1 MFAGSSPMCRRDKSK
16 SGPIVKKKAH
26 SPERTLLPRFSEK
39 CFPTSSGSKD
49 LFNFTSFTE
58 NLPSNKPESLWKPP
72 HFIGHA
78 GSQRALAEAKWA
90 EGLRPVTPALRADTP
105 TAIAQLKAESLAADD
120 ESIDVSVSKGRRK
133 MKTAKGSKRNAYP
146 LTGIEVFQLFAE
158 RKDLEELFYLKEV
171 HKDTYRPYDL
181 RVVQATDAGM
191 DHYVFCP
198 NSVVHVTTTGFGGAV
213 SLAEWYREYVLWTTL
228 QRISF
233 FRNFRM
239 SKTFSRW
246 RKTVRRIHFRRKCD
260 ELQDL
265 LLLAVPQFRTALHL
279 LSGVIEELQGINWMP
294 LDDSKSFSLLEFNKV
309 LMTKNNECFLTLQK
323 LSKYQA
329 ALLNSVK
336 DETYENHKQLQMQL
350 ELSKK
355 ISNSSEPIYRL
366 LACRQSIKKQLTE
379 SKSILKKL
387 GNFALLV
394 HHIIIQNLVTVVQQD
409 ANSFLKFFKRVSSKR
424 RGIFHTELRFTTN
437 SQLSTDPPISEFHKT
452 LTTSFLR
459 ANTIVR
465 ICDNLGFFLETSS
478 KPCDSD
484 QDLTSDECSTVTA
497 SLTVK
502 GKMVDGCYYPLSKAQ
517 LEWYI
522 NINDVSKQVDT
533 EHAKIIK
540 DSELE
545 IEQFYSYYS
554 WLKNIH
560 LFVSQ
565 WSSALLETIKDQP
578 VSVYEELIKQ
588 LRCWAQRVQ
597 TVTPSSRT
605 SNKLIIIHATSTKQ
619 TLMEV
624 LSIIKEEV
632 QSLLVDQMKRQ
643 SETLME
649 ELERMTAE
657 LKTEPDDV
665 NDFSQFVFTVREL
678 EKILADMQRRLEYIL
693 SLRDTICMIYRKMTE
708 EELALEEKMMRIWDN
723 FIAHLKQAHTL
734 VSQSLPTVTNALG
747 TMFSYLSYDLRHI
760 VLKATSGPFLDPS
773 QNANEMVCKLKYMG
787 TRVQT
792 LRTKLEELS
801 NCSQTMQEE
810 QLDLASLAVDVKK
823 ILARRE
829 LWQLKA
835 ECTAWMEEWNL
846 LQLNDVSVPQ
856 AMEKIILWKNQALSL
871 TSIIPADD
879 AVLEETSRILKK
891 LSHQAE
897 VLANLKKSML
907 KEKHWKIL
915 LQDMGLLDVQENNL
929 TVGTFMSFFDSETHH
944 TLLEKTCRD
953 AQIERDLEKDLHM
966 LCSQWKQRVFQL
978 HELVLPACCHCPTPS
993 SFYREEIFI
1002 GSIRLTVKTTSQ
1014 CFCNGTRF
1022 TIVGLETHFVEIQ
1035 KDLITLSTMMKSP
1048 HSVEIR
1054 LQLRKLAE
1062 SLKVLGKLLDLF
1074 ERFQQIWVFLTK
1086 AFIETSNCDRE
1097 NLLKHFQPV
1106 DDAFKKI
1113 MQSISTD
1120 PHMWTFVCSELN
1132 RKHDSESLCKT
1143 LMDGLFTM
1151 EDISNQME
1159 NLFQNFCE
1167 QFPRLSFLS
1176 ESEII
1181 QLLSFHPLVL
1191 KQQFFLR
1198 KCFKGVHLLEV
1209 DLKRLSHT
1217 SILESSGPSSE
1228 NPKQIK
1234 VLGVFGSLREHIA
1247 FQPPLESNPDIL
1259 TWLCEFEK
1267 HLKLSM
1273 VKLIKQCT
1281 VLRRQLEPV
1290 GQELMYISN
1299 VEDSESGNADE
1310 MNDAHPLLD
1319 LFLDFPLQCLL
1330 VVEEAFCCSCVLKAF
1345 QEGSP
1350 QALNDLKT
1358 NNNLKLTIL
1367 CNVIRNRVLG
1377 SENKCLISKY
1387 AMMCLRALVQLAM
1400 NHGQQLSRLMDLPG
1414 VPESSFEWL
1423 SMMKYHINTEDE
1435 ILDCSDNPSCYVDI
1449 LDHHFQYGFEYYGP
1463 HDWLLVHTPT
1473 TDKATLGLVLAL
1485 IRYRSGFMGGLSM
1498 SGRTNTVIQLGKALG
1513 QLVVVKEC
1521 SPSMTSAV
1529 VKRMLVGAI
1538 QAGVWLLLESVDL
1551 LSHGVLTVL
1560 QQLLSDIH
1568 HCYVDVQKKRNQ
1580 KLIEESECGTAPRDT
1595 GFIEILDLEHHSE
1608 LLGKITFFN
1617 TSFGCVLTSSNQYAA
1632 KIPDCLRF
1640 AARPISL
1647 AHPDYRIVAEVT
1659 LASIGF
1665 LDALSLSHR
1674 LLCLI
1679 TLIKDSECLP
1689 DLFNDNQSC
1698 FLVVLQKL
1706 ISASEIYLHHAISQR
1721 EISIRDQVSA
1731 AEESDPLSVE
1741 IPPDKHFV
1749 KDKKETTKFP
1759 KLRKALLCTLQALME
1774 ETAIVKAILSVLTPE
1789 HRKASQFYTI
1799 LKDTFPLAVQ
1809 FPYFQKFIQE
1819 SEKRQLQDAIVEEL
1833 QEVHLCC
1840 DKEIIK
1846 QTLAVYQTMKFSQTV
1861 ILIGP
1866 SGSGKTTCYSIL
1878 AGALSRLASTS
1889 INNKGISHGEAEI
1902 ISLKWCYVDTVVLF
1916 PNAMSHNE
1924 LFGCFCEKRGWKD
1937 GAAAKV
1943 LKDSERCD
1951 RACLEI
1957 FTDDVDSEE
1966 TSLAKWLVLDGE
1978 PVGQPCWLDYLTT
1991 LCSSQDPHLCMS
2003 TGETILCP
2011 SQFSLLL
2018 EMTDLCDASPSVVT
2032 RCGLVYFTHTDLWK
2046 AIWNSEMDAIS
2057 KEYKLDEGVQKMW
2070 KRLAQDLFSKTL
2082 SLLGQHGLTSV
2093 NNFESGSCEN
2103 HGLQEITSFVRI
2115 LRALL
2120 QHFVRHPP
2128 KDKKDETDDRKSNDL
2143 TEQELLFRNFFL
2155 VAYVWAF
2162 GGHLHFRHWPQFD
2175 LLTRNVLFASRYKIQ
2190 VPERESLF
2198 EHFFSK
2204 DSKTDPSD
2212 MLSTNTVT
2220 PKFWTYWHLVDT
2232 MLEANQPVLIAGEPG
2247 SGKTTLSNS
2256 LSSFDLPHINI
2267 AASPL
2272 LTYKDLRLILKNICR
2287 QKFGKDHV
2295 YSTAKPPSLFLF
2307 VEDLHEAPCDVFGR
2321 VSTALEALRQCMSK
2335 GEIVTLDSYFLESLN
2350 SETVSFLTTSNI
2362 SRLADHDRES
2372 GGISLRLSRLFSI
2385 VVLPSLSEDAIL
2397 SFHSAFLKRWLREM
2411 PLDCSVE
2418 KMSTCIVT
2426 ATISL
2431 YNAVCDHFHPTGQR
2445 PFFIFSYHDIQ
2456 KVFSGMYLWRH
2467 DILNTENQKDRKI
2480 CSGFLPFAP
2489 TTSVPILSII
2499 HLWMH
2504 ECIRTFGDRFCS
2516 EKEMNTFLTLVAKTT
2531 LIHYGREFMEGTH
2544 IDILEAD
2551 EIQQLLA
2558 VGQNVDSTQFHQR
2571 RSTVGQSALQN
2582 VQAESRAFSTEE
2594 TSLESC
2600 TVEPELLKLIVE
2612 ETTRL
2617 VCAPEFYPAAE
2628 AVKHHSKIKPTSY
2641 QQHDFDV
2648 LQQKVHAVIDREVD
2662 DIYRITNRYILHTQG
2677 MMQLLHILR
2686 ALLLPAGHGVLIGSD
2701 RKTGRK
2707 TAVRLAAYITG
2718 YELIELDSSN
2728 ETQFHDILKK
2738 ARHRT
2743 NLNDTNA
2750 IILVHE
2756 NISPAVREEILML
2769 MAQKASPV
2777 DYKDEKLST
2786 HVFRVTSLKYLSRY
2800 RMESWINEKSFG
2812 KDYKHIHVILLMSFT
2827 KVNDLPENKET
2838 QPWNAQLTK
2847 ALKLSCCVE
2856 VYQAWSS
2863 QSLAELAIQS
2873 LKMCPFNTPIEFS
2886 MDSLSVAMAG
2896 IHQSSFKHS
2905 SIFVKSRPLTPTTYL
2920 EFVTC
2925 FAHVYNKLYSKWQSK
2940 HDRFADALTRLD
2952 DVNKTSELSKQ
2963 ILLRLE
2969 EQMANARKL
2978 ELELMDILQ
2987 TLKIEYE
2994 EAVESR
3000 IDGEEKL
3007 GHFEEMVSQF
3017 EDMIQSVFM
3026 AGLEI
3031 LNCLN
3036 QADLEEVRHYRDPP
3050 EGVVKIMDAMCL
3062 MFNRPAGWEN
3072 AKHLL
3077 GQPNFFQELQ
3087 FFDRSSMTGKQL
3099 EQLKEIIESPL
3110 FEPEAVREVSRAC
3123 ESLCRWIQAMYECC
3137 LLQHNLLLKKQFE
3150 GKSGSARRVLHLLR
3164 KRERET
3170 NEHLE
3175 NYEKQFRNIQN
3186 ELQDL
3191 QRQLYKSEE
3200 EEEAASRCAMRVEM
3214 LFQNWNAEFQKLD
3227 SRRQKIAGDALII
3240 SATISYLGPFGAAIR
3255 SDLKD
3260 KWMELCRTRRI
3271 DVNPKDIRSSLF
3283 TDRGTE
3289 TITPPPGFPI
3299 PVTENM
3305 PLPLGWLLEINDWQL
3320 EDTLS
3325 TRLRVK
3331 LLLWGYNEACVFH
3344 WPLLADSYQHLQ
3356 LSSEKWFTRGKIAT
3370 LERELECDLVLCA
3383 DDPELNEK
3391 LDLAAE
3397 KGLNVLVTHVERA
3410 KPSPEFLAKLVPP
3423 NRIWFYRREQPPQ
3436 PVHPD
3441 FRLFLS
3447 TPLPVR
3453 LLNSGI
3459 DPSILAQVLVVDLS
3473 LSSEEIRE
3481 LLLTQLLESDCK
3493 VLLMQHARF
3502 QNYNQFLQE
3511 KLVSAEEGLID
3522 YILQSNCA
3530 LFKDHN
3536 FLPRLDVYEEEM
3548 ESLHDEKNKLREEL
3562 DYQESL
3568 LADPR
3573 LLMNLGA
3580 ALYQTVQS
3588 VSRLSPAYYFS
3599 LQKFRKVMQEAFNE
3613 KIRPL
3618 TSFPTGKVGT
3628 IMLPEVMNMMAHHL
3642 LHNYR
3647 PRLFRR
3653 HFAVLKLLVS
3663 LEILQHNQLCTQVEK
3678 VIFLRGIKDIADRD
3692 AEVKFLDLPSW
3703 IPSNVHSELIL
3714 LEKIPCFNKLIDSLR
3729 IAPTQWQEYLRFT
3742 SSTIVGNVPRC
3753 SHSHLSLLQRAIL
3766 WKTIRTNCLKKLGDA
3781 MNACLLLLSSK
3792 TAAAPTSGDP
3802 DVLSEYLTRFN
3813 APIIFTLPSTEGDMK
3828 ISIDPLDFIRRLAHK
3843 DGKKE
3848 VRVIAFGGPC
3858 DKEEILLMLD
3868 KASSEGHWLVF
3879 NNCHL
3884 LDKWDSEVVV
3894 RLRQLTPSLREDT
3907 LLVHPCFRL
3916 WFVNREDAAKFLPV
3930 PVRVGALPLCFDS
3943 PSNLKEELSVSFRQ
3957 VFSVSQHQSWSHDAD
3972 DMKVLLRCAIFHS
3985 VLMQRQT
3992 YKYFSFGRTYHWC
4005 QEDLIALLDAY
4016 IYFTGRCHDKWNV
4029 LRYIATAVVH
4039 GCHIIDS
4046 ADSEL
4051 VESIAKCCFTIE
4063 PSLSGN
4069 GPCILSEMIKGC
4081 SHYDLPSL
4089 LHVLD
4094 RRFLDLAI
4102 SNLVMLGFSADVAPE
4117 VDKINSHNLNV
4128 FLQDSQ
4134 SPLGTRRSLSPTQD
4148 LTANLPTD
4156 IAEKRLKDLK
4166 NYLTRKKDSRFK
4178 EEAAAFRNP
4187 VRDFLQAEWDDLI
4200 DLVSVHLSQ
4209 LQQSDQYTAFSA
4221 SLLKL
4226 TDLSR
4231 LEERAKLL
4239 SAYLGYDGA
4248 SHPPDAY
4255 RLAAFR
4261 KPRGFLLA
4269 LMREA
4274 ALENYKY
4281 VSDII
4286 LHFQVLP
4293 EGTFPVLLRADAVRL
4308 CGLQLIGAS
4317 WDPETGALQEA
4328 VSPLPCAM
4336 PFLSVKAQV
4345 RSRRTAIDTL
4355 SCKSSF
4361 LTDAGNLQ
4369 ATPTASHLPVYYC
4382 PIYVSEEGESGTW
4395 ELSDVNIITKV
4406 PLCAKLNPAL
4416 CSLRRVRLVST
4427 L

>member
-1 MFAGSSPMCRRDKSK
+1 MFAGSSPMCHRDKSK
-16 SGPIVKKKAH
+16 CGPIGRKKAH
-26 SPERTLLPRFSEK
+26 SPERTLLPLFSEK

-58 NLPSNKPESLWKPP
+58 NLPSKKPESLWKPP
-72 HFIGHA
+72 RLVGHA
-78 GSQRALAEAKWA
+78 GSQRAIAEAKWA
-90 EGLRPVTPALRADTP
+90 EGLRPVTPALRADTL
-105 TAIAQLKAESLAADD
+105 TGIARLEAESLVADD
-120 ESIDVSVSKGRRK
+120 ELIDASAGRGRRK
-133 MKTAKGSKRNAYP
+133 IKTAKGSKQNAYP
-146 LTGIEVFQLFAE
+146 MTGIEVFQLFAE
-158 RKDLEELFYLKEV
+158 KKGLDELFYLKEE
-171 HKDTYRPYDL
+171 HEDTYRPYDL
-181 RVVQATDAGM
+181 QVVQATDAGT

-198 NSVVHVTTTGFGGAV
+198 NSVVHVTMTGFGGAV
-213 SLAEWYREYVLWTTL
+213 SLGEWYREYVLWKTL
-228 QRISF
+228 QKISF

-239 SKTFSRW
+239 IKTFSSW
-246 RKTVRRIHFRRKCD
+246 HKTVRRMNFRRRCE

-265 LLLAVPQFRTALHL
+265 LLLTVPQFRAALHL
-279 LSGVIEELQGINWMP
+279 LSGVIEELQAINWMP
-294 LDDSKSFSLLEFNKV
+294 LDDSKSFSLREFNKL

-323 LSKYQA
+323 LSKCQA
-329 ALLNSVK
+329 TLLKLVK
-336 DETYENHKQLQMQL
+336 DETYENHKELQMQL
-350 ELSKK
+350 KLSRKNR
-355 ISNSSEPIYRL
+355 NSYEAICHI
-366 LACRQSIKKQLTE
+366 LARRQSIKKQLAE
-379 SKSILKKL
+379 SESVLKKL

-394 HHIIIQNLVTVVQQD
+394 HYIIIQNLATVVQQD
-409 ANSFLKFFKRVSSKR
+409 ANSFLKFFKRVSSQR
-424 RGIFHTELRFTTN
+424 RSVFHTELRFSTN
-437 SQLSTDPPISEFHKT
+437 SQLSIDPPMSEFHKV
-452 LTTSFLR
+452 LTNSFLR
-459 ANTIVR
+459 ADTIVR
-465 ICDNLGFFLETSS
+465 TCDDLGFFLES
-478 KPCDSD
+478 KGCDSN
-484 QDLTSDECSTVTA
+484 QDLTSDEYSTKTA
-497 SLTVK
+497 SLIVD
-502 GKMVDGCYYPLSKAQ
+502 GKRLNGCYYSLSKAR
-517 LEWYI
+517 LEWYF
-522 NINDVSKQVDT
+522 NINDVTKHVDT

-540 DSELE
+540 DAELE
-545 IEQFYSYYS
+545 IEQLYAKYS

-565 WSSALLETIKDQP
+565 WSSASLETIKDQP
-578 VSVYEELIKQ
+578 ASVYEELITQ
-588 LRCWAQRVQ
+588 LHCWAQRVQ
-597 TVTPSSRT
+597 TVTPSCRT
-605 SNKLIIIHATSTKQ
+605 SNNLIVIHSTSTKQ

-632 QSLLVDQMKRQ
+632 QGLLVYQMKRQ

-678 EKILADMQRRLEYIL
+678 EKMLADMQRRLQYIL
-693 SLRDTICMIYRKMTE
+693 SLRDTICMIYRDMTE
-708 EELALEEKMMRIWDN
+708 EELALEEKLMRIWDD
-723 FIAHLKQAHTL
+723 FIAHLKKADAL
-734 VSQSLPTVTNALG
+734 VSQSLPTVTSALG
-747 TMFSYLSYDLRHI
+747 TMFSYLSYDLRNI
-760 VLKATSGPFLDPS
+760 VLKATSGPFLDPN

-801 NCSQTMQEE
+801 NCSQTIQEQE
-810 QLDLASLAVDVKK
+810 LDLASLAVDVKK
-823 ILARRE
+823 ILARGE

-835 ECTAWMEEWNL
+835 ECTAWMKEWNL
-846 LQLNDVSVPQ
+846 LQLSDVSVPQ
-856 AMEKIILWKNQALSL
+856 AMEKIILWKNQAMSL

-879 AVLEETSRILKK
+879 AVLEEFLRILEK

-915 LQDMGLLDVQENNL
+915 LHDMGLLDVQENNL
-929 TVGTFMSFFDSETHH
+929 TVGTFMSFFVPEAHQ

-953 AQIERDLEKDLHM
+953 AQIERDLEKGLQM
-966 LCSQWKQRVFQL
+966 LCSQWKQRLFQL
-978 HELVLPACCHCPTPS
+978 CELVLPACSYCQTTR
-993 SFYREEIFI
+993 SFYKEEVIL
-1002 GSIRLTVKTTSQ
+1002 GSIRLNVNTTLQ

-1022 TIVGLETHFVEIQ
+1022 AVVGLETHLADIQ
-1035 KDLITLSTMMKSP
+1035 KDLITLSIMIKSP

-1054 LQLRKLAE
+1054 LLLRKLAK
-1062 SLKVLGKLLDLF
+1062 SLKILDNLLDLF
-1074 ERFQQIWVFLTK
+1074 ERFQQNWVFLTK
-1086 AFIETSNCDRE
+1086 TLIETSSSDRLH
-1097 NLLKHFQPV
+1097 LLKQFQPV

-1113 MQSISTD
+1113 MQSISSD
-1120 PHMWTFVCSELN
+1120 PCMWSFVSSELN
-1132 RKHDSESLCKT
+1132 RKHDGESLCKT

-1159 NLFQNFCE
+1159 NLFQNFRE
-1167 QFPRLSFLS
+1167 QFPRFYFLS
-1176 ESEII
+1176 KSEIM

-1198 KCFKGVHLLEV
+1198 KCFKDVHSLEAN
-1209 DLKRLSHT
+1209 LTRLSPT
-1217 SILESSGPSSE
+1217 SISESFGPSSE
-1228 NPKQIK
+1228 SHKQIK
-1234 VLGVFGSLREHIA
+1234 ILGVFGSLQEHIA
-1247 FQPPLESNPDIL
+1247 FQPPLESNPDIVI
-1259 TWLCEFEK
+1259 WLCEFEK

-1290 GQELMYISN
+1290 GQEIMYVSK
-1299 VEDSESGNADE
+1299 VADSESGNADE
-1310 MNDAHPLLD
+1310 MKDAHPLLD

-1330 VVEEAFCCSCVLKAF
+1330 VVEEAFCCRCVLKAF
-1345 QEGSP
+1345 QEASP
-1350 QALNDLKT
+1350 EALNEVKT

-1377 SENKCLISKY
+1377 SENKSLISQY

-1400 NHGQQLSRLMDLPG
+1400 NHGRQLSRLMDLPG

-1435 ILDCSDNPSCYVDI
+1435 ILDSSDNPSCYVDI

-1463 HDWLLVHTPT
+1463 QDWLFVHTPT

-1521 SPSMTSAV
+1521 SPNMGSTV
-1529 VKRMLVGAI
+1529 IQRMLVGAI
-1538 QAGVWLLLESVDL
+1538 HEGAWLLLESVDL
-1551 LSHGVLTVL
+1551 LSQGVLTVL

-1568 HCYVDVQKKRNQ
+1568 LCYVDVQKKRNE
-1580 KLIEESECGTAPRDT
+1580 KLMKESEL
-1595 GFIEILDLEHHSE
+1595 ESLDPEYHSE
-1608 LLGKITFFN
+1608 LLGKIIFFH
-1617 TSFGCVLTSSNQYAA
+1617 TSFGCVLTSSNQYAS

-1679 TLIKDSECLP
+1679 TLIKDSDCLP
-1689 DLFNDNQSC
+1689 DLFSDNQSC
-1698 FLVVLQKL
+1698 FLAVLQKL
-1706 ISASEIYLHHAISQR
+1706 ISASEIYLHHAVSQR
-1721 EISIRDQVSA
+1721 EISIQDQVSDA
-1731 AEESDPLSVE
+1731 DEGEPLLVE
-1741 IPPDKHFV
+1741 
-1749 KDKKETTKFP
+1749 KKEITKLP

-1789 HRKASQFYTI
+1789 PRKSSQFYTI

-1809 FPYFQKFIQE
+1809 FPDFQKFIQE
-1819 SEKRQLQDAIVEEL
+1819 SEKRQLQDAVVEEL
-1833 QEVHLCC
+1833 REVQLCC

-1846 QTLAVYQTMKFSQTV
+1846 QTLTLYQTLKFSQTV

-1866 SGSGKTTCYSIL
+1866 PGSGKTTCYNIL

-1889 INNKGISHGEAEI
+1889 INNTGTSHGEAQI
-1902 ISLKWCYVDTVVLF
+1902 IALNWCYVDTVVLF

-1924 LFGCFCEKRGWKD
+1924 LFGYFCEDRGWKD
-1937 GAAAKV
+1937 GAVPKV

-1951 RACLEI
+1951 RTFLEI
-1957 FTDDVDSEE
+1957 FMDDIDSEE

-1978 PVGQPCWLDYLTT
+1978 PIGQPCWLDHLIT

-2003 TGETILCP
+2003 TGETILSP

-2032 RCGLVYFTHTDLWK
+2032 RCGLVYFTHTELWK
-2046 AIWNSEMDAIS
+2046 SIWNSEMDAIS
-2057 KEYKLDEGVQKMW
+2057 NEYKLHEGVQKMW

-2082 SLLGQHGLTSV
+2082 SFLGQHGLTSV

-2103 HGLQEITSFVRI
+2103 YGLQEITSFVRI
-2115 LRALL
+2115 LRAVL
-2120 QHFVRHPP
+2120 QHCIRRPQ
-2128 KDKKDETDDRKSNDL
+2128 KDKTDETDDPNSNAQS
-2143 TEQELLFRNFFL
+2143 EQEQLFRNFFL

-2162 GGHLHFRHWPQFD
+2162 GGHLHFR
-2175 LLTRNVLFASRYKIQ
+2175 YKIQ
-2190 VPERESLF
+2190 VPERESIF
-2198 EHFFSK
+2198 EHFFYK
-2204 DSKTDPSD
+2204 DSKMDPSD
-2212 MLSTNTVT
+2212 VLSTNTVT

-2232 MLEANQPVLIAGEPG
+2232 LLDANQPVLIAGESG
-2247 SGKTTLSNS
+2247 SGRTTLSNS

-2267 AASPL
+2267 VASPL
-2272 LTYKDLRLILKNICR
+2272 LSYKDLRLILRNICR
-2287 QKFGKDHV
+2287 QKYGKDNV
-2295 YSTAKPPSLFLF
+2295 YSAAKPPSLLLF
-2307 VEDLHEAPCDVFGR
+2307 VEDLHDAPCDVFGR
-2321 VSTALEALRQCMSK
+2321 ESTALEALRQCISK
-2335 GEIVTLDSYFLESLN
+2335 GEIVTLDNYFLESLN
-2350 SETVSFLTTSNI
+2350 AETVSYLITSHN
-2362 SRLADHDRES
+2362 SRLGDRDRKS
-2372 GGISLRLSRLFSI
+2372 GGISLRLSRLFTI
-2385 VVLPSLSEDAIL
+2385 FMLPSLSEDTIL

-2411 PLDCSVE
+2411 PLDFSVDR
-2418 KMSTCIVT
+2418 MSICIVT

-2431 YNAVCDHFHPTGQR
+2431 YKAVCDHFRPTEQR

-2456 KVFSGMYLWRH
+2456 KVFSGMYLWQY
-2467 DILNTENQKDRKI
+2467 DILNTETQKDRKI
-2480 CSGFLPFAP
+2480 RSGFLPFAS
-2489 TTSVPILSII
+2489 TTSVPILNII

-2531 LIHYGREFMEGTH
+2531 VIHYGHEFMEGTYM
-2544 IDILEAD
+2544 DILEVED
-2551 EIQQLLA
+2551 IQQLLA

-2571 RSTVGQSALQN
+2571 KSTVGQSDFQN
-2582 VQAESRAFSTEE
+2582 GQAESRVFSTEE
-2594 TSLESC
+2594 TSVESY
-2600 TVEPELLKLIVE
+2600 TVGPELLKLIVE
-2612 ETTRL
+2612 EMTRL
-2617 VCAPEFYPAAE
+2617 VCAPEFYLAAKC
-2628 AVKHHSKIKPTSY
+2628 VKHHPKIKPDSY
-2641 QQHDFDV
+2641 QLHDFDV
-2648 LQQKVHAVIDREVD
+2648 LQQKLHALIDREVD
-2662 DIYRITNRYILHTQG
+2662 DIYRITNRYILHTKG

-2686 ALLLPAGHGVLIGSD
+2686 ALVLPGGHGVLISSD

-2728 ETQFHDILKK
+2728 ETQFHDILKD
-2738 ARHRT
+2738 AMHRT
-2743 NLNDTNA
+2743 NMNDSNT

-2769 MAQKASPV
+2769 MAQKASSV
-2777 DYKDEKLST
+2777 DYKAEKLST

-2812 KDYKHIHVILLMSFT
+2812 TDYKNIHVLLLMSVT
-2827 KVNDLPENKET
+2827 KVNDSPANKEA
-2838 QPWNAQLTK
+2838 QPWSAQLSK
-2847 ALKLSCCVE
+2847 ALKLSYCVE

-2873 LKMCPFNTPIEFS
+2873 LKLCPFNTPMEFS
-2886 MDSLSVAMAG
+2886 EDTLTVAMAG

-2905 SIFVKSRPLTPTTYL
+2905 SIFVKSQPLTPTTYL
-2920 EFVTC
+2920 EFITC
-2925 FAHVYNKLYSKWQSK
+2925 FAHIYDKLYSTWKTK
-2940 HDRFADALTRLD
+2940 HDRTADALTRLD
-2952 DVNKTSELSKQ
+2952 AVNKTSELCKQ
-2963 ILLRLE
+2963 LLMRLQ
-2969 EQMANARKL
+2969 EQIANARRL
-2978 ELELMDILQ
+2978 ESELMDNLQ
-2987 TLKIEYE
+2987 RLKVEYG
-2994 EAVESR
+2994 EAMERR
-3000 IDGEEKL
+3000 IAGMKNL
-3007 GHFEEMVSQF
+3007 G
-3017 EDMIQSVFM
+3017 DTANMIAQSENLIQAIFL

-3031 LNCLN
+3031 LNYLN
-3036 QADLEEVRHYRDPP
+3036 KADLVEVRHYRDPP
-3050 EGVVKIMDAMCL
+3050 EGVVKMMDALCL
-3062 MFNRPAGWEN
+3062 MFNRPSGWES
-3072 AKHLL
+3072 AKLLL
-3077 GQPNFFQELQ
+3077 GQHNFFEELQ
-3087 FFDRSSMTGKQL
+3087 FFDRNSMTG
-3099 EQLKEIIESPL
+3099 EQLKQLREIIESPL

-3137 LLQHNLLLKKQFE
+3137 RLQYNLSNRDQLE
-3150 GKSGSARRVLHLLR
+3150 GQTGRLRRMVHLLR
-3164 KRERET
+3164 QHEREAD
-3170 NEHLE
+3170 ERLE
-3175 NYEKQFRNIQN
+3175 NCEQQLQNNRN

-3191 QRQLYKSEE
+3191 QRQLYKAEE
-3200 EEEAASRCAMRVEM
+3200 EEENATRCAMRVAM
-3214 LFQNWNAEFQKLD
+3214 LYQNWKAVFEELE
-3227 SRRQKIAGDALII
+3227 SRRQKIPGDALLL
-3240 SATISYLGPFGAAIR
+3240 SATISYLGPFGAAVR
-3255 SDLKD
+3255 TDLKD
-3260 KWMELCRTRRI
+3260 KWMELCRTRHI

-3283 TDRGTE
+3283 TDGGTE

-3299 PVTENM
+3299 PVSENLT
-3305 PLPLGWLLEINDWQL
+3305 LPLSWLLEIDDWKL
-3320 EDTLS
+3320 EDSFS

-3331 LLLWGYNEACVFH
+3331 LLLWGYDEACVFR
-3344 WPLLADSYQHLQ
+3344 WPLMADSYQHFQ
-3356 LSSEKWFTRGKIAT
+3356 RSSQKWFTKGKASS
-3370 LERELECDLVLCA
+3370 LEKELECDLVLCA
-3383 DDPELNEK
+3383 DDLDLIEK

-3410 KPSPEFLAKLVPP
+3410 TPSPEFLAKLVPP
-3423 NRIWFYRREQPPQ
+3423 NRLWFYRREKPPQ

-3453 LLNSGI
+3453 LLNRGI
-3459 DPSILAQVLVVDLS
+3459 DPSILAELLVVDLS

-3481 LLLTQLLESDCK
+3481 LLLTQLLQTDCK
-3493 VLLMQHARF
+3493 VLLMQHMRF

-3522 YILQSNCA
+3522 YIVQSKCT
-3530 LFKDHN
+3530 LFKDPN
-3536 FLPRLDVYEEEM
+3536 FLPCLDVYEEEM
-3548 ESLHDEKNKLREEL
+3548 ETLHDEKNKLREEL

-3568 LADPR
+3568 LAEPR
-3573 LLMNLGA
+3573 LIMNLGA
-3580 ALYQTVQS
+3580 ALYQAIQS

-3599 LQKFRKVMQEAFNE
+3599 LQKFRKAMQEAFDE
-3613 KIRPL
+3613 KVRAL
-3618 TSFPTGKVGT
+3618 TSFPTGRVGMT
-3628 IMLPEVMNMMAHHL
+3628 MLPEVMNTMAHHL
-3642 LHNYR
+3642 LLNYS

-3653 HFAVLKLLVS
+3653 HLAVLKLLVS
-3663 LEILQHNQLCTQVEK
+3663 LEILKHHQLCTEVEK
-3678 VIFLRGIKDIADRD
+3678 VIFLRGLKDIKHSQ
-3692 AEVKFLDLPSW
+3692 AEVKSLDLPSW
-3703 IPSNVHSELIL
+3703 IPSNVHSDLIL
-3714 LEKIPCFNKLIDSLR
+3714 LEKIPCFNKLTDSLR
-3729 IAPTQWQEYLRFT
+3729 IAPTQWQEYLCFT

-3753 SHSHLSLLQRAIL
+3753 SHSDLSLLQRAIL
-3766 WKTIRTNCLKKLGDA
+3766 WKTIRTDCLEKVGDA

-3792 TAAAPTSGDP
+3792 TSAAPTSVDP
-3802 DVLSEYLTRFN
+3802 DVLAEYLTRFN
-3813 APIIFTLPSTEGDMK
+3813 IPIIFTLPNTEGDTK
-3828 ISIDPLDFIRRLAHK
+3828 INIDPLEFIRRLGHN

-3848 VRVIAFGGPC
+3848 VRVITIGEGC

-3868 KASSEGHWLVF
+3868 QASSEGQWLVF

-3884 LDKWDSEVVV
+3884 LDKWDCEVVV
-3894 RLRQLTPSLREDT
+3894 RLRQLIPSLTEET
-3907 LLVHPCFRL
+3907 VMVHPGFRL
-3916 WFVNREDAAKFLPV
+3916 WFVNTENAAKFLPV
-3930 PVRVGALPLCFDS
+3930 SVRVGALPLCFDS
-3943 PSNLKEELSVSFRQ
+3943 PSNLKEEMRVSFRQ
-3957 VFSVSQHQSWSHDAD
+3957 VFSVSQHQSWSHVIGDN
-3972 DMKVLLRCAIFHS
+3972 MKVLLRCAVFHS

-3992 YKYFSFGRTYHWC
+3992 YKYLSFGRTYYWS
-4005 QEDLIALLDAY
+4005 QDDLNALLDAY
-4016 IYFTGRCHDKWNV
+4016 INFTGQCHDKWNA
-4029 LRYIATAVVH
+4029 LRYIAACVVH
-4039 GCHIIDS
+4039 GGHIIDS

-4051 VESIAKCCFTIE
+4051 VDSIAKCCFITE
-4063 PSLSGN
+4063 PSFSGI
-4069 GPCILSEMIKGC
+4069 GPCILSEMIKGY

-4094 RRFLDLAI
+4094 RRFLDLAM
-4102 SNLVMLGFSADVAPE
+4102 SNLVLLGFSADVAPE

-4128 FLQDSQ
+4128 LLQGSQ
-4134 SPLGTRRSLSPTQD
+4134 SPLGTKRSFSPTQD
-4148 LTANLPTD
+4148 LTTNLPAD
-4156 IAEKRLKDLK
+4156 IAEQRLQDLK
-4166 NYLTRKKDSRFK
+4166 NYLTSKKDKRIK

-4200 DLVSVHLSQ
+4200 DLVSLHLSQ
-4209 LQQSDQYTAFSA
+4209 LQQGDEFTPFSA
-4221 SLLKL
+4221 SLLKF

-4293 EGTFPVLLRADAVRL
+4293 EGTFPILLRADAVRL

-4317 WDPETGALQEA
+4317 WDPESGALQEA

-4345 RSRRTAIDTL
+4345 RSRKTAIDTL

-4361 LTDAGNLQ
+4361 LTDVGNLQ

-4382 PIYVSEEGESGTW
+4382 PIYLSEEGDSGTW

>member
-1 MFAGSSPMCRRDKSK
+1 MFAGSSPMCHSDKSK
-16 SGPIVKKKAH
+16 CGPTVKKKAH
-26 SPERTLLPRFSEK
+26 SPERTLLPLFSEK

-49 LFNFTSFTE
+49 LFSFTSFTE
-58 NLPSNKPESLWKPP
+58 DLPSNKPEPLWKPP
-72 HFIGHA
+72 HLIGHA
-78 GSQRALAEAKWA
+78 GSQRAIAEAKWA
-90 EGLRPVTPALRADTP
+90 EGLRPVTLALRAHTP
-105 TAIAQLKAESLAADD
+105 TRIAQLKAESLAGYY
-120 ESIDVSVSKGRRK
+120 ESIDASEGKGRRK
-133 MKTAKGSKRNAYP
+133 MKSAKGSKQIEYSMS
-146 LTGIEVFQLFAE
+146 GIEVFHLFAE
-158 RKDLEELFYLKEV
+158 RKGLDELFYLKEV
-171 HKDTYRPYDL
+171 HEDTYRPYDL
-181 RVVQATDAGM
+181 QVVPATDAGT
-191 DHYVFCP
+191 DYYVFCP
-198 NSVVHVTTTGFGGAV
+198 NSVVHVTATGFGGAV
-213 SLAEWYREYVLWTTL
+213 SLGDWYREYVLWTTL

-239 SKTFSRW
+239 NKTFSSW
-246 RKTVRRIHFRRKCD
+246 HKTVRRIHFRRKCD

-294 LDDSKSFSLLEFNKV
+294 LDESKSFSLLEFKKV
-309 LMTKNNECFLTLQK
+309 LMTKNNECFLTLQR

-329 ALLNSVK
+329 ALMNSVK
-336 DETYENHKQLQMQL
+336 DESYENHTALQIQLK
-350 ELSKK
+350 LSKK
-355 ISNSSEPIYRL
+355 IKNSSEAIYQL
-366 LACRQSIKKQLTE
+366 LARRQSIKKQLAE
-379 SKSILKKL
+379 AESILKKL

-394 HHIIIQNLVTVVQQD
+394 HHIIMQNLATVVQQD
-409 ANSFLKFFKRVSSKR
+409 ANSFLKFFKKVSSQR
-424 RGIFHTELRFTTN
+424 RSVFYTELRFSAN
-437 SQLSTDPPISEFHKT
+437 SQLSTDPPISEFHKA
-452 LTTSFLR
+452 LTNSFLR
-459 ANTIVR
+459 ADTIVQL
-465 ICDNLGFFLETSS
+465 CDDLGFFLETSS
-478 KPCDSD
+478 KDCDSD
-484 QDLTSDECSTVTA
+484 QDLTSDEYSTATA
-497 SLTVK
+497 SLMVE
-502 GKMVDGCYYPLSKAQ
+502 GKKVNDYPLSKAR
-517 LEWYI
+517 LEWYV
-522 NINDVSKQVDT
+522 NINDVTKQVDT

-545 IEQFYSYYS
+545 IEQLYANYS

-578 VSVYEELIKQ
+578 ASVYEELIKQ
-588 LRCWAQRVQ
+588 LHCWAQRVQ

-605 SNKLIIIHATSTKQ
+605 SNNLIVIHSTSTKQ

-624 LSIIKEEV
+624 LGIIKEEV

-643 SETLME
+643 SETLIK

-657 LKTEPDDV
+657 LRTKPDDV

-678 EKILADMQRRLEYIL
+678 EKMLADMQRRLEYIL

-708 EELALEEKMMRIWDN
+708 EELALEEKVMRMWDN
-723 FIAHLKQAHTL
+723 FIAHLKQADAL

-747 TMFSYLSYDLRHI
+747 TMFSYLSYDLRNI

-801 NCSQTMQEE
+801 NCSQTMQEQ

-823 ILARRE
+823 ILARGE

-835 ECTAWMEEWNL
+835 ECTTWMEEWNL
-846 LQLNDVSVPQ
+846 LKLSDVSVPQ

-929 TVGTFMSFFDSETHH
+929 TVGTFMSFFVSETHQ

-953 AQIERDLEKDLHM
+953 AQIERDLEKGLQM
-966 LCSQWKQRVFQL
+966 LCSQWKQRLFQL
-978 HELVLPACCHCPTPS
+978 HELVLPTCRHCRTS
-993 SFYREEIFI
+993 RSFEAEEMFI
-1002 GSIRLTVKTTSQ
+1002 GSIRLTVKTTQQ

-1022 TIVGLETHFVEIQ
+1022 SIVGLETYFTDIQ

-1048 HSVEIR
+1048 HSVEFR

-1062 SLKVLGKLLDLF
+1062 SLKFLDKLLDLF

-1086 AFIETSNCDRE
+1086 TLIETSNCDRVD
-1097 NLLKHFQPV
+1097 LLKHFQPV
-1106 DDAFKKI
+1106 DEAFKKI

-1120 PHMWTFVCSELN
+1120 PHVWTFLSSEQN
-1132 RKHDSESLCKT
+1132 RRYYGESFCKT

-1151 EDISNQME
+1151 EDISNRME
-1159 NLFQNFCE
+1159 KLFQNFRE
-1167 QFPRLSFLS
+1167 RFPRLYFLS
-1176 ESEII
+1176 KSEIM

-1198 KCFKGVHLLEV
+1198 KCFKGVHSLEV
-1209 DLKRLSHT
+1209 DLKGLSHA
-1217 SILESSGPSSE
+1217 SILEDSGLLSE
-1228 NPKQIK
+1228 NPK

-1247 FQPPLESNPDIL
+1247 FQPPLESSRDIVF
-1259 TWLCEFEK
+1259 WLCEFEK

-1273 VKLIKQCT
+1273 VKLIKQCL

-1290 GQELMYISN
+1290 GQEIMYVSK
-1299 VEDSESGNADE
+1299 VADSESGNADE
-1310 MNDAHPLLD
+1310 MKDAHPLLD

-1330 VVEEAFCCSCVLKAF
+1330 VVEEAFCYGCVLKAF

-1350 QALNDLKT
+1350 EALNEIKT
-1358 NNNLKLTIL
+1358 KNNLKLTIL

-1377 SENKCLISKY
+1377 SENKSLISKY

-1400 NHGQQLSRLMDLPG
+1400 NHGQQLSRLIDLPG

-1423 SMMKYHINTEDE
+1423 SMMKYHINTENE
-1435 ILDCSDNPSCYVDI
+1435 SLDCSDNPSCYVDI
-1449 LDHHFQYGFEYYGP
+1449 LGHHFQYGFEYYGP

-1485 IRYRSGFMGGLSM
+1485 MRYRSGFMGGLSM

-1521 SPSMTSAV
+1521 SPSTASGV
-1529 VKRMLVGAI
+1529 VQRMLVGAI
-1538 QAGVWLLLESVDL
+1538 QAGAWLLLESVDL
-1551 LSHGVLTVL
+1551 LSQGVLTVL

-1568 HCYVDVQKKRNQ
+1568 HCYVAVQKKRNQ
-1580 KLIEESECGTAPRDT
+1580 KLTKKCETAPRNT
-1595 GFIEILDLEHHSE
+1595 GCIETLDPEYHSE
-1608 LLGKITFFN
+1608 LLGKILFFN
-1617 TSFGCVLTSSNQYAA
+1617 TSFGCVLTSSNQYAS

-1640 AARPISL
+1640 AARPVSL

-1706 ISASEIYLHHAISQR
+1706 ISASEIYLHHAVRQR
-1721 EISIRDQVSA
+1721 EISIRDQVSD

-1741 IPPDKHFV
+1741 
-1749 KDKKETTKFP
+1749 KKETTKLP
-1759 KLRKALLCTLQALME
+1759 QLRKALLCTLQALME

-1809 FPYFQKFIQE
+1809 FPDFQKFIQE
-1819 SEKRQLQDAIVEEL
+1819 REKKQLQDAVVEEL

-1846 QTLAVYQTMKFSQTV
+1846 QTLTLYQTLKFSQTV

-1889 INNKGISHGEAEI
+1889 INSKGTSNGEAQI
-1902 ISLKWCYVDTVVLF
+1902 IALKWCYVDTVVLF
-1916 PNAMSHNE
+1916 PNAMSHSE
-1924 LFGCFCEKRGWKD
+1924 LFGCFCEERGWKD
-1937 GAAAKV
+1937 GAVAKV
-1943 LKDSERCD
+1943 LKDSERYD
-1951 RACLEI
+1951 RTCLEI
-1957 FTDDVDSEE
+1957 FMDNIDSEE

-1978 PVGQPCWLDYLTT
+1978 PIGQPCWLDYLTT
-1991 LCSSQDPHLCMS
+1991 LCSPQDPHLCMS
-2003 TGETILCP
+2003 TGETILSP

-2032 RCGLVYFTHTDLWK
+2032 RCGLVYFKHTDVWK
-2046 AIWNSEMDAIS
+2046 SIWNSEMDAIS

-2103 HGLQEITSFVRI
+2103 YGLQEITSFVRI
-2115 LRALL
+2115 LRAVLL
-2120 QHFVRHPP
+2120 HFVRHPQ
-2128 KDKKDETDDRKSNDL
+2128 KDKTDETDDPNSNAQN
-2143 TEQELLFRNFFL
+2143 EQELLFRNFFL

-2162 GGHLHFRHWPQFD
+2162 GGHLHFRHWPKFD
-2175 LLTRNVLFASRYKIQ
+2175 LLTRKVLFDSRYKIQ
-2190 VPERESLF
+2190 VPELESLF

-2204 DSKTDPSD
+2204 DSKMNPND

-2232 MLEANQPVLIAGEPG
+2232 MLETNQPVLIAGEPG
-2247 SGKTTLSNS
+2247 SGRTTLSNS

-2287 QKFGKDHV
+2287 QKYGKDV
-2295 YSTAKPPSLFLF
+2295 YSTAKPPSLLLF
-2307 VEDLHEAPCDVFGR
+2307 VEDLHDAPCDVSGR
-2321 VSTALEALRQCMSK
+2321 ESTALEALRQCMSK
-2335 GEIVTLDSYFLESLN
+2335 GEIVTLDSYFLETVN
-2350 SETVSFLTTSNI
+2350 SETVSYLTTSNI
-2362 SRLADHDRES
+2362 SRLGDRDRES
-2372 GGISLRLSRLFSI
+2372 SGISLRLSRLFSI
-2385 VVLPSLSEDAIL
+2385 FVLPSLSEDAIL

-2411 PLDCSVE
+2411 PLDCCVE

-2431 YNAVCDHFHPTGQR
+2431 YNAVCDHFHPTGKR

-2456 KVFSGMYLWRH
+2456 KVFSGMYLWQH
-2467 DILNTENQKDRKI
+2467 DILNTKTQKDRKKH
-2480 CSGFLPFAP
+2480 SGFLPFASS
-2489 TTSVPILSII
+2489 TSVPILSII

-2531 LIHYGREFMEGTH
+2531 LIHYGREFMEGTQM
-2544 IDILEAD
+2544 DILEVED
-2551 EIQQLLA
+2551 IQQLLT

-2571 RSTVGQSALQN
+2571 SIGGQSDLHN
-2582 VQAESRAFSTEE
+2582 GQAESRAFSTEE
-2594 TSLESC
+2594 TSLESY
-2600 TVEPELLKLIVE
+2600 TVGPELLKLIVE
-2612 ETTRL
+2612 EMTRL
-2617 VCAPEFYPAAE
+2617 VCAPEFYPATE
-2628 AVKHHSKIKPTSY
+2628 SVKHQPKIKRSSY

-2648 LQQKVHAVIDREVD
+2648 LQQKLQALIDREVD
-2662 DIYRITNRYILHTQG
+2662 DIYSITNRYILHTQG

-2686 ALLLPAGHGVLIGSD
+2686 ALLLPGGHGVLIGSD

-2728 ETQFHDILKK
+2728 ETQFHDILKEAK
-2738 ARHRT
+2738 HRT
-2743 NLNDTNA
+2743 KLNDINT

-2756 NISPAVREEILML
+2756 NVSPAVREEILML

-2777 DYKDEKLST
+2777 DYKEEKLST

-2812 KDYKHIHVILLMSFT
+2812 KDYKNIHVFLLMSFA
-2827 KVNDLPENKET
+2827 KVNDLPANKET
-2838 QPWNAQLTK
+2838 QLWSTQLTK

-2856 VYQAWSS
+2856 VYQTWSC

-2873 LKMCPFNTPIEFS
+2873 LKLCPLNTPTEVS
-2886 MDSLSVAMAG
+2886 EDTLSVAMAG

-2905 SIFVKSRPLTPTTYL
+2905 SIFDKSRPLIPTTYL
-2920 EFVTC
+2920 EFIAC
-2925 FAHVYNKLYSKWQSK
+2925 FAHVYNKLYSKWQTK
-2940 HDRFADALTRLD
+2940 HDRITNALTRLD
-2952 DVNKTSELSKQ
+2952 AVNKTSELCKQ
-2963 ILLRLE
+2963 LLTRLQ
-2969 EQMANARKL
+2969 EQIDNAQKL
-2978 ELELMDILQ
+2978 ESELLDILQ
-2987 TLKIEYE
+2987 RLRVEYE
-2994 EAVESR
+2994 EAVERR
-3000 IDGEEKL
+3000 IAGENKLNHMEK
-3007 GHFEEMVSQF
+3007 MISQF
-3017 EDMIQSVFM
+3017 ENLIQSIFL
-3026 AGLEI
+3026 AGLDI

-3050 EGVVKIMDAMCL
+3050 EGVVKMMDAMCL
-3062 MFNRPAGWEN
+3062 MFNRPAGWEST
-3072 AKHLL
+3072 KHLL
-3077 GQPNFFQELQ
+3077 GQTNIFEELQ
-3087 FFDRSSMTGKQL
+3087 FFDRSSMTSEQL
-3099 EQLKEIIESPL
+3099 AQLKEIIESPL

-3123 ESLCRWIQAMYECC
+3123 ESLCRWIRAMYECC
-3137 LLQHNLLLKKQFE
+3137 LLQHNVLLKRQLE
-3150 GKSGSARRVLHLLR
+3150 AQAGSARRILHLLK
-3164 KRERET
+3164 KREREAD
-3170 NEHLE
+3170 NRLE
-3175 NYEKQFRNIQN
+3175 NYEQQLRNIRN

-3191 QRQLYKSEE
+3191 QHQLYKAEDE
-3200 EEEAASRCAMRVEM
+3200 GEEATRCAVRVAM
-3214 LFQNWNAEFQKLD
+3214 LYQNWRALFQKLE
-3227 SRRQKIAGDALII
+3227 SRRQKIPGDALIL
-3240 SATISYLGPFGAAIR
+3240 SAAISYLGPFGAAVR
-3255 SDLKD
+3255 TDLKD
-3260 KWMELCRTRRI
+3260 KWMELCRTRHI

-3283 TDRGTE
+3283 TDGGTE

-3299 PVTENM
+3299 PVTENLT
-3305 PLPLGWLLEINDWQL
+3305 LPLGWLLEINDWQL
-3320 EDTLS
+3320 EDTFS

-3331 LLLWGYNEACVFH
+3331 LFLWGYKEACIFR
-3344 WPLLADSYQHLQ
+3344 WPLLADSYQHFQ
-3356 LSSEKWFTRGKIAT
+3356 LSSQKWFTRRRTAT
-3370 LERELECDLVLCA
+3370 LEKELECDMVLCA
-3383 DDPELNEK
+3383 DDSDLIEK

-3397 KGLNVLVTHVERA
+3397 KGLAVLVTNVERA

-3423 NRIWFYRREQPPQ
+3423 NRFWFYRREQPPQ

-3453 LLNSGI
+3453 LLQREI
-3459 DPSILAQVLVVDLS
+3459 DPSIFAEVLVVDLS

-3481 LLLTQLLESDCK
+3481 LLLTQLLQSDCK
-3493 VLLMQHARF
+3493 VLLMQHMRF
-3502 QNYNQFLQE
+3502 LNYNWFLQE
-3511 KLVSAEEGLID
+3511 KLVSAEEGLMD
-3522 YILQSNCA
+3522 YILQSKCL
-3530 LFKDHN
+3530 LFKDSN

-3548 ESLHDEKNKLREEL
+3548 ETLHDEKNKLREEL

-3580 ALYQTVQS
+3580 ALYQAVQS
-3588 VSRLSPAYYFS
+3588 VSRLSSAYYFS
-3599 LQKFRKVMQEAFNE
+3599 LQKFRKVMQEAFND
-3613 KIRPL
+3613 KIRAL

-3628 IMLPEVMNMMAHHL
+3628 IMLPEVMNTMAHYL
-3642 LHNYR
+3642 LLNYR

-3663 LEILQHNQLCTQVEK
+3663 LEILEHNQLCTEVEK
-3678 VIFLRGIKDIADRD
+3678 VIFLRGLKDIEYSE
-3692 AEVKFLDLPSW
+3692 AEVKSLDLPSW

-3729 IAPTQWQEYLRFT
+3729 IAPTQWQEYLCFT

-3766 WKTIRTNCLKKLGDA
+3766 WKTIRTDCLKKLGDA
-3781 MNACLLLLSSK
+3781 MNSCLLLLSSK
-3792 TAAAPTSGDP
+3792 KAAAPTSGDP

-3813 APIIFTLPSTEGDMK
+3813 LPIIFTLPSTEGDMK
-3828 ISIDPLDFIRRLAHK
+3828 ISIDPLDFIRRMAHK
-3843 DGKKE
+3843 DGNKE
-3848 VRVIAFGGPC
+3848 VRVITFGGLFG
-3858 DKEEILLMLD
+3858 KEEILLMLD

-3879 NNCHL
+3879 NNCDL
-3884 LDKWDSEVVV
+3884 LEKWDSEVLV
-3894 RLRQLTPSLREDT
+3894 RLRQLLPSLGEEAAV
-3907 LLVHPCFRL
+3907 VHPCFRL
-3916 WFVNREDAAKFLPV
+3916 WFVNKENTAKFLPV
-3930 PVRVGALPLCFDS
+3930 KVRVGALPLCFDS

-3957 VFSVSQHQSWSHDAD
+3957 VFSVSQHQSWPHVAD
-3972 DMKVLLRCAIFHS
+3972 DNMKVLLRCAIFHS

-3992 YKYFSFGRTYHWC
+3992 YKYLSFGRTYHWC
-4005 QEDLIALLDAY
+4005 QDDLIALLDAY
-4016 IYFTGRCHDKWNV
+4016 ISFTGQCHDKWNA
-4029 LRYIATAVVH
+4029 LRYIAAGVVY
-4039 GCHIIDS
+4039 GGHIIDS

-4051 VESIAKCCFTIE
+4051 VESVAKCCFTME

-4069 GPCILSEMIKGC
+4069 GPAILSEMIKGC

-4102 SNLVMLGFSADVAPE
+4102 SNLVVLGFSADVAPE
-4117 VDKINSHNLNV
+4117 VDKINSHNLNIL
-4128 FLQDSQ
+4128 LQGSQ
-4134 SPLGTRRSLSPTQD
+4134 SPLGTERSFSPTQD
-4148 LTANLPTD
+4148 LTVNLPTD
-4156 IAEKRLKDLK
+4156 IAEQRLQDLK
-4166 NYLTRKKDSRFK
+4166 NYLTCKKDGRIK

-4200 DLVSVHLSQ
+4200 DLVSLHLSQ
-4209 LQQSDQYTAFSA
+4209 LQQSDQYTGFSA

-4293 EGTFPVLLRADAVRL
+4293 EGTFPILLRADAVRL

-4361 LTDAGNLQ
+4361 LTDVGNLQ

-4382 PIYVSEEGESGTW
+4382 PIYLSEDGESGTW

>member
-1 MFAGSSPMCRRDKSK
+1 MFDGSSPMYHRDKSK
-16 SGPIVKKKAH
+16 CGPIVRKKAQ
-26 SPERTLLPRFSEK
+26 SPERTLLPLFSEK
-39 CFPTSSGSKD
+39 SFPTSSGSKD
-49 LFNFTSFTE
+49 LFSFSSFTE
-58 NLPSNKPESLWKPP
+58 NLPSNKPELLWKPP
-72 HFIGHA
+72 HLIGHA
-78 GSQRALAEAKWA
+78 GSQRAIAEAKWA
-90 EGLRPVTPALRADTP
+90 EGLRPVTPALRVDTP
-105 TAIAQLKAESLAADD
+105 TGIAQLKAESFAADE
-120 ESIDVSVSKGRRK
+120 ESIHASEGQGRK
-133 MKTAKGSKRNAYP
+133 KLKTAKGTKQNAYP
-146 LTGIEVFQLFAE
+146 MTGIEVFHLFVE
-158 RKDLEELFYLKEV
+158 RKGLQELFYLKEI
-171 HKDTYRPYDL
+171 HEDTYRPYDL
-181 RVVQATDAGM
+181 QVVQATDAGT

-213 SLAEWYREYVLWTTL
+213 SLGEWYREYVLWTTL
-228 QRISF
+228 QKISL

-239 SKTFSRW
+239 IKTFSSW
-246 RKTVRRIHFRRKCD
+246 HKTVRRINFRRKCD

-309 LMTKNNECFLTLQK
+309 LMVKNNECFLTLQK

-329 ALLNSVK
+329 TLLNSVK
-336 DETYENHKQLQMQL
+336 DKAYENHKELQLQL
-350 ELSKK
+350 KLSKK
-355 ISNSSEPIYRL
+355 IRDSSEAICKL
-366 LACRQSIKKQLTE
+366 LAHRQSIKKQLAQSENT
-379 SKSILKKL
+379 LKKL

-394 HHIIIQNLVTVVQQD
+394 HYIIMQNLATVVQQD
-409 ANSFLKFFKRVSSKR
+409 ANSFLKFFKRVSSQR
-424 RGIFHTELRFTTN
+424 RSVFRTELRFSTN
-437 SQLSTDPPISEFHKT
+437 SQLSTDPPISEFHKA
-452 LTTSFLR
+452 LTNSFLR
-459 ANTIVR
+459 ADTIVQ
-465 ICDNLGFFLETSS
+465 ICDDLGFFLETGSRG
-478 KPCDSD
+478 CDWD
-484 QDLTSDECSTVTA
+484 QDLTSDEYSTETT
-497 SLTVK
+497 SLI
-502 GKMVDGCYYPLSKAQ
+502 VDGKRVNGCYFPLSKAQ
-517 LEWYI
+517 LEWYV
-522 NINDVSKQVDT
+522 NINDVTKQVDT

-545 IEQFYSYYS
+545 IEQFYANYS

-578 VSVYEELIKQ
+578 ASVYEELIKQ
-588 LRCWAQRVQ
+588 LHCWAQRVQ
-597 TVTPSSRT
+597 TVTPSCRT
-605 SNKLIIIHATSTKQ
+605 SNNLIVIHSTSTKQ
-619 TLMEV
+619 TLMDV

-665 NDFSQFVFTVREL
+665 NDFSQFVFTVKEL
-678 EKILADMQRRLEYIL
+678 EKMLADMQRRLEYIL

-708 EELALEEKMMRIWDN
+708 EELALEEKMMRMWDN
-723 FIAHLKQAHTL
+723 FIAHLKQADAL

-747 TMFSYLSYDLRHI
+747 TMFSYLSYDLRNI

-801 NCSQTMQEE
+801 NCSQSMQGYQTSDSLCVPLEQ
-810 QLDLASLAVDVKK
+810 QLDLVSLAVDVKK
-823 ILARRE
+823 ILARGE

-846 LQLNDVSVPQ
+846 LQLSDVSVPQ

-871 TSIIPADD
+871 T
-879 AVLEETSRILKK
+879 
-891 LSHQAE
+891 
-897 VLANLKKSML
+897 N
-907 KEKHWKIL
+907 
-915 LQDMGLLDVQENNL
+915 MGLLDVKKINL
-929 TVGTFMSFFDSETHH
+929 TVGTFMSFFDSETHE
-944 TLLEKTCRD
+944 TLLQKTCRD
-953 AQIERDLEKDLHM
+953 AQIERDLDKALQM
-966 LCSQWKQRVFQL
+966 LCSQWKEKLFQL
-978 HELVLPACCHCPTPS
+978 HELVLPTCRHCRVPTN
-993 SFYREEIFI
+993 FDATDFDATDFDEDEMFI
-1002 GSIRLTVKTTSQ
+1002 GSILLPVKTTLQ

-1022 TIVGLETHFVEIQ
+1022 AIVGLETYFADIQ
-1035 KDLITLSTMMKSP
+1035 KDLITISTMRKSP

-1054 LQLRKLAE
+1054 RQLRNLSECLKL
-1062 SLKVLGKLLDLF
+1062 LDKLLDLL
-1074 ERFQQIWVFLTK
+1074 ERFQPIWVFLTK
-1086 AFIETSNCDRE
+1086 TLIETSNCDRVD
-1097 NLLKHFQPV
+1097 LLEHFQPV

-1120 PHMWTFVCSELN
+1120 PHVWTFMSSELN
-1132 RKHDSESLCKT
+1132 CKHDSDSFCKT

-1151 EDISNQME
+1151 EDISNRME
-1159 NLFQNFCE
+1159 NYFQNFRE
-1167 QFPRLSFLS
+1167 KFPRFFFLS
-1176 ESEII
+1176 KSEIM

-1198 KCFKGVHLLEV
+1198 KCFKGVHSLEV

-1217 SILESSGPSSE
+1217 SILESSGPLPE
-1228 NPKQIK
+1228 NPKQIN

-1247 FQPPLESNPDIL
+1247 FQPPLESSPDIVI
-1259 TWLCEFEK
+1259 WLREFEK
-1267 HLKLSM
+1267 HFKLSM

-1290 GQELMYISN
+1290 GHEIMYVSK
-1299 VEDSESGNADE
+1299 VADSESGNADE
-1310 MNDAHPLLD
+1310 MKDAHPLLD

-1330 VVEEAFCCSCVLKAF
+1330 VVEEAFFCGCVLKAF
-1345 QEGSP
+1345 QKGTPE
-1350 QALNDLKT
+1350 ALNEIKT
-1358 NNNLKLTIL
+1358 KNNLKLTIL

-1377 SENKCLISKY
+1377 SENKSLISKY

-1400 NHGQQLSRLMDLPG
+1400 NHGQQLSRLMDLPV

-1435 ILDCSDNPSCYVDI
+1435 ILDCNDNPSCYVDI

-1513 QLVVVKEC
+1513 QLVVIKEC
-1521 SPSMTSAV
+1521 TPSTASAV
-1529 VKRMLVGAI
+1529 VQQMLVGAI
-1538 QAGVWLLLESVDL
+1538 HAGVWLLLESVDL
-1551 LSHGVLTVL
+1551 LSQGVLTVL

-1568 HCYVDVQKKRNQ
+1568 HCYVAVQKKRNQ
-1580 KLIEESECGTAPRDT
+1580 KLIKKSDRET
-1595 GFIEILDLEHHSE
+1595 GCIEILDPECDSE
-1608 LLGKITFFN
+1608 LLGKRIFLN
-1617 TSFGCVLTSSNQYAA
+1617 TSFGCVLTSSNQYAS

-1640 AARPISL
+1640 AARPVSL

-1679 TLIKDSECLP
+1679 TLVKDSECLP

-1706 ISASEIYLHHAISQR
+1706 ISASEIYLHHAVSQR
-1721 EISIRDQVSA
+1721 ELSIRDQVSD
-1731 AEESDPLSVE
+1731 AEESDPLTVE
-1741 IPPDKHFV
+1741 
-1749 KDKKETTKFP
+1749 KKESTKLP
-1759 KLRKALLCTLQALME
+1759 QLRKALLCTLQALME

-1809 FPYFQKFIQE
+1809 FPDFQKFIQE
-1819 SEKRQLQDAIVEEL
+1819 REKKQLQDAVVEEL
-1833 QEVHLCC
+1833 QEVHLSC

-1846 QTLAVYQTMKFSQTV
+1846 QTLTLYQTLKFSQSV

-1866 SGSGKTTCYSIL
+1866 SGSGKTTCYRIL

-1889 INNKGISHGEAEI
+1889 INNKGTSHGEAQI
-1902 ISLKWCYVDTVVLF
+1902 IALKWCYVDTVVLF
-1916 PNAMSHNE
+1916 PNAMSHSE
-1924 LFGCFCEKRGWKD
+1924 LFGFFCEERGWKD
-1937 GAAAKV
+1937 GAVAKV
-1943 LKDSERCD
+1943 LKDSERYD
-1951 RACLEI
+1951 RTCLQI
-1957 FTDDVDSEE
+1957 FMDDTDSKE

-1978 PVGQPCWLDYLTT
+1978 PIGQPCWLDYFTT
-1991 LCSSQDPHLCMS
+1991 LCSPQDPHLCMS
-2003 TGETILCP
+2003 TGETILSP
-2011 SQFSLLL
+2011 SQFSLLV

-2046 AIWNSEMDAIS
+2046 SIWNSEMNALS
-2057 KEYKLDEGVQKMW
+2057 KDYRLVEGVQKMW

-2103 HGLQEITSFVRI
+2103 YGLQEITSFVRI

-2120 QHFVRHPP
+2120 YHFIRHPV
-2128 KDKKDETDDRKSNDL
+2128 KEKTDESDDPNSN
-2143 TEQELLFRNFFL
+2143 TESELELLFRNFFL

-2162 GGHLHFRHWPQFD
+2162 GGHLHFRHWPKFD
-2175 LLTRNVLFASRYKIQ
+2175 LLTREVMFASRYKIQ

-2204 DSKTDPSD
+2204 DSKMDPSAI
-2212 MLSTNTVT
+2212 LSTNTIT

-2232 MLEANQPVLIAGEPG
+2232 MLEAHQPVLIAGEPG
-2247 SGKTTLSNS
+2247 SGRTTLSNS

-2272 LTYKDLRLILKNICR
+2272 LSYKDLRLILKNICR
-2287 QKFGKDHV
+2287 HKHRKDNV
-2295 YSTAKPPSLFLF
+2295 FSTVKLPSLLLF
-2307 VEDLHEAPCDVFGR
+2307 VEDLHDAPCDVFGR
-2321 VSTALEALRQCMSK
+2321 KSTALEALRQCMSK
-2335 GEIVTLDSYFLESLN
+2335 GEIVTLDTYFFESLT
-2350 SETVSFLTTSNI
+2350 SETVSYLTTSII
-2362 SRLADHDRES
+2362 SRLGDRDRDS

-2385 VVLPSLSEDAIL
+2385 FVLPGLSEDAIL

-2411 PLDCSVE
+2411 PLDCCVD
-2418 KMSTCIVT
+2418 KMSSCIVT

-2431 YNAVCDHFHPTGQR
+2431 YNAVRDHFHPTGQR

-2456 KVFSGMYLWRH
+2456 KVFSGMYLWQH
-2467 DILNTENQKDRKI
+2467 NILNTKTQKDRKI
-2480 CSGFLPFAP
+2480 RSGFLPFAS
-2489 TTSVPILSII
+2489 TTSEPILSII

-2504 ECIRTFGDRFCS
+2504 ECIRTFGDRFCT

-2531 LIHYGREFMEGTH
+2531 LIHYGHAFMKGSHT
-2544 IDILEAD
+2544 DILEVED
-2551 EIQQLLA
+2551 IQQLLA

-2571 RSTVGQSALQN
+2571 RSMFEQSDLLN
-2582 VQAESRAFSTEE
+2582 GQAESRAFSTEE
-2594 TSLESC
+2594 ISLENY
-2600 TVEPELLKLIVE
+2600 TIEPELLKLMVDDM
-2612 ETTRL
+2612 TSL
-2617 VCAPEFYPAAE
+2617 VCAPEFYPVVE
-2628 AVKHHSKIKPTSY
+2628 SMKHHPKIKPDSY

-2648 LQQKVHAVIDREVD
+2648 LQQKLHALLDREVD
-2662 DIYRITNRYILHTQG
+2662 DIYSITNRYILHTQG

-2686 ALLLPAGHGVLIGSD
+2686 ALLLPGGHGVLIGSD

-2718 YELIELDSSN
+2718 YELIELDTSN
-2728 ETQFHDILKK
+2728 ENQFHDILKD
-2738 ARHRT
+2738 AMRRT
-2743 NLNDTNA
+2743 NLNDINT

-2756 NISPAVREEILML
+2756 NINPAVREEILML

-2777 DYKDEKLST
+2777 DYKGEKLST
-2786 HVFRVTSLKYLSRY
+2786 HVFRVTSLKYLSLY

-2812 KDYKHIHVILLMSFT
+2812 KDYKNIHVFLLMSYT
-2827 KVNDLPENKET
+2827 KVNDLPADKET
-2838 QPWNAQLTK
+2838 ELWSAQLTK
-2847 ALKLSCCVE
+2847 ALKLSSCVE

-2873 LKMCPFNTPIEFS
+2873 LKVCPFNTPIEFS
-2886 MDSLSVAMAG
+2886 EDTLPVAMAG

-2905 SIFVKSRPLTPTTYL
+2905 SIFVQSCPLTPTTYL
-2920 EFVTC
+2920 EFIAC
-2925 FAHVYNKLYSKWQSK
+2925 FAHVYNKLYSKWQTK
-2940 HDRFADALTRLD
+2940 HDRIANALTRLD
-2952 DVNKTSELSKQ
+2952 AVNKTSELCKQ
-2963 ILLRLE
+2963 LLMRLQ
-2969 EQMANARKL
+2969 EQIGNARKL
-2978 ELELMDILQ
+2978 ESELMDILQ
-2987 TLKIEYE
+2987 RLRVEYE
-2994 EAVESR
+2994 EAVER
-3000 IDGEEKL
+3000 RMAGEKKL
-3007 GHFEEMVSQF
+3007 GDIEKMISQF
-3017 EDMIQSVFM
+3017 ENLIQSIFL
-3026 AGLEI
+3026 AGVEI

-3050 EGVVKIMDAMCL
+3050 EGVVKMMDAICL
-3062 MFNRPAGWEN
+3062 MFNRPPGWE
-3072 AKHLL
+3072 K
-3077 GQPNFFQELQ
+3077 
-3087 FFDRSSMTGKQL
+3087 
-3099 EQLKEIIESPL
+3099 
-3110 FEPEAVREVSRAC
+3110 AVREVSRAC

-3137 LLQHNLLLKKQFE
+3137 LLQHNMLLKKQLE
-3150 GKSGSARRVLHLLR
+3150 GQAGATRRLLHLLR
-3164 KRERET
+3164 KKEREAD
-3170 NEHLE
+3170 ERLE
-3175 NYEKQFRNIQN
+3175 NYDQQLQNIQH
-3186 ELQDL
+3186 ELEDL
-3191 QRQLYKSEE
+3191 QRQMYKAEDEGEDSTK
-3200 EEEAASRCAMRVEM
+3200 CAMRVVM
-3214 LFQNWNAEFQKLD
+3214 LYQNWRAAFQKLEL
-3227 SRRQKIAGDALII
+3227 RRQKIPGDALIL
-3240 SATISYLGPFGAAIR
+3240 SATISYLGPFEAAIR
-3255 SDLKD
+3255 TDLKD
-3260 KWMELCRTRRI
+3260 KWMELCRTRHI
-3271 DVNPKDIRSSLF
+3271 DINPKDIRSSLF
-3283 TDRGTE
+3283 TDKGTE

-3299 PVTENM
+3299 PVTENLT
-3305 PLPLGWLLEINDWQL
+3305 LPLGWLLEINDWQL
-3320 EDTLS
+3320 DDTFS

-3331 LLLWGYNEACVFH
+3331 MLLWGYKEACLFH
-3344 WPLLADSYQHLQ
+3344 WPLLTDSYQHFQ
-3356 LSSEKWFTRGKIAT
+3356 LSCQKWFTTGRVT
-3370 LERELECDLVLCA
+3370 SLEKELNCDLVLCA
-3383 DDPELNEK
+3383 DDSDLIEK

-3397 KGLNVLVTHVERA
+3397 KGLVVLVTNMQRA

-3423 NRIWFYRREQPPQ
+3423 NRYWFYRREQPPQ

-3441 FRLFLS
+3441 FRLYLS

-3453 LLNSGI
+3453 LLDRGI
-3459 DPSILAQVLVVDLS
+3459 DPSILAEVLVVDLS

-3481 LLLTQLLESDCK
+3481 LLLTQLMQSDCK
-3493 VLLMQHARF
+3493 VLLMQHMRF

-3511 KLVSAEEGLID
+3511 KLVSAEEGLLD
-3522 YILQSNCA
+3522 YILECKCM
-3530 LFKDHN
+3530 LFKDPN

-3548 ESLHDEKNKLREEL
+3548 ETLHDEKNKLREEL
-3562 DYQESL
+3562 NYQESL
-3568 LADPR
+3568 LAHPR

-3580 ALYQTVQS
+3580 ALYQAVQS

-3599 LQKFRKVMQEAFNE
+3599 LQKFRKVMQEAFDE
-3613 KIRPL
+3613 KIRAL
-3618 TSFPTGKVGT
+3618 TSFPAGQVGT
-3628 IMLPEVMNMMAHHL
+3628 VMLPEIMNTMAHFL
-3642 LHNYR
+3642 LLNYR

-3653 HFAVLKLLVS
+3653 HFAILQLLVS
-3663 LEILQHNQLCTQVEK
+3663 LEILEHNKLCTRVEK
-3678 VIFLRGIKDIADRD
+3678 VIFLRGLKDIEHSD
-3692 AEVKFLDLPSW
+3692 AEVKSLDLPSW

-3729 IAPTQWQEYLRFT
+3729 IAPTQWQEYFYST

-3766 WKTIRTNCLKKLGDA
+3766 WKTIRIDCLKKVGDA
-3781 MNACLLLLSSK
+3781 MNDCLLLLSSK
-3792 TAAAPTSGDP
+3792 KSAAPTSGDP

-3813 APIIFTLPSTEGDMK
+3813 VPIIFTLPSTEGDMK

-3843 DGKKE
+3843 DGQKMVK
-3848 VRVIAFGGPC
+3848 VITFGGLY
-3858 DKEEILLMLD
+3858 DKEEILLRLD
-3868 KASSEGHWLVF
+3868 KASSEGHWLIF

-3884 LDKWDSEVVV
+3884 LDKWDSEVLV
-3894 RLRQLTPSLREDT
+3894 RFRQLLPSLGVR
-3907 LLVHPCFRL
+3907 
-3916 WFVNREDAAKFLPV
+3916 
-3930 PVRVGALPLCFDS
+3930 VRVGALPLCFDS

-3957 VFSVSQHQSWSHDAD
+3957 VFLVSQHQLWSDVAD
-3972 DMKVLLRCAIFHS
+3972 DNMKVLLRCAIFHS

-3992 YKYFSFGRTYHWC
+3992 YKYLSFGRTYHWC
-4005 QEDLIALLDAY
+4005 QDDLIALLDAY
-4016 IYFTGRCHDKWNV
+4016 ISFTGQCHDKWNA
-4029 LRYIATAVVH
+4029 LRYIAAGVVH
-4039 GCHIIDS
+4039 GGHIIDS

-4051 VESIAKCCFTIE
+4051 VESVAKCCFTIE

-4102 SNLVMLGFSADVAPE
+4102 SNLVLLGFSADVAPE
-4117 VDKINSHNLNV
+4117 VDKINSHNLNLL
-4128 FLQDSQ
+4128 LQGSQ
-4134 SPLGTRRSLSPTQD
+4134 SPLGTERSFSPSQD
-4148 LTANLPTD
+4148 LTVHLPTD
-4156 IAEKRLKDLK
+4156 VAEQRLQELK
-4166 NYLTRKKDSRFK
+4166 NYLKRKKDGRVK

-4187 VRDFLQAEWDDLI
+4187 IRDFLQAEWDDLI
-4200 DLVSVHLSQ
+4200 DLVSLHLSQ

-4221 SLLKL
+4221 SLLKF

-4231 LEERAKLL
+4231 LEERVKLL
-4239 SAYLGYDGA
+4239 SSYLGYDGA

-4261 KPRGFLLA
+4261 KPKGFLLA

-4293 EGTFPVLLRADAVRL
+4293 EGTFPILLRADTVRL

-4336 PFLSVKAQV
+4336 PFLSIKAQV
-4345 RSRRTAIDTL
+4345 RSRTTAIDTL

-4361 LTDAGNLQ
+4361 LTDVGNLQ

-4382 PIYVSEEGESGTW
+4382 PIYLSEEGESGTW

-4406 PLCAKLNPAL
+4406 PLCAKLNPTL
-4416 CSLRRVRLVST
+4416 CSLRR
-4427 L
+4427 